1 MSEINQ
7 PRAAAVHHVVDLDRL
22 AIGLNDQALHRNTP
36 GIGLLA
42 DHLELL
48 SRIAVETVR
57 INAEIFI
64 RRRPQG
70 PLAGRIVQ
78 GEGNMGDEAALRPEC
93 PLL

>member
-22 AIGLNDQALHRNTP
+22 AIGLNDLALHRNTP

-57 INAEIFI
+57 ITPRYSSGGDLKDRWRAE
-64 RRRPQG
+64 
-70 PLAGRIVQ
+70 LCKAKVTL
-78 GEGNMGDEAALRPEC
+78 GDEAALRPEC